1 MTSSRNLPAQTSQT
15 HISQLAHFLHQE
27 ARVLLLANLND
38 TTGTIKNGKVWVLW
52 KLTRLQNFDIC
63 TLQIFLTSVLC
74 GNKFKILV
82 YKLFWLC
89 EPNLLFCLDFNCV
102 VKPPQLPE
110 LAQTLKKNW
119 WKKSE
124 YYLSR
129 LCTWL

>member
-1 MTSSRNLPAQTSQT
+1 MTSSRNLLAQTSQT

-27 ARVLLLANLND
+27 ARVLLANLND
-38 TTGTIKNGKVWVLW
+38 TTGTIKNVKVWVLW
-52 KLTRLQNFDIC
+52 KLKRLQNFDIC
-63 TLQIFLTSVLC
+63 TPQIFLTSVASVLY

-102 VKPPQLPE
+102 LKPPQLPD
-110 LAQTLKKNW
+110 LAQILKKNR

-124 YYLSR
+124 YILKVS
-129 LCTWL
+129 